1 MVACG
6 WIGSD
11 WDATRLFLWREGWPV
26 ADNYIDG
33 HLKVRMYVLSGAHL
47 RILYSYAPGILILMQ

>member
-1 MVACG
+1 MESVFVERG
-6 WIGSD
+6 V
-11 WDATRLFLWREGWPV
+11 PV

-47 RILYSYAPGILILMQ
+47 LLVHVLLVL